1 MKLFGHKVPFT
12 AQLGMAIILL
22 NACVAIFG
30 PWISPFDPTDMIGDS
45 WADADVT
52 HWMGLDNL
60 GRDIL
65 SRMIDGAR
73 LSIGLALMITL
84 LSFTIGI
91 ITGFT
96 AAVMGKRVDIILSR
110 IVDLLL
116 SLPTLIFAFVVLS
129 VLGTDI
135 PVLVITL
142 AILDSTRVFR
152 LARSVAVNINAL
164 DFVEAARLRG
174 EGLWWI
180 IRKEI
185 LPNAVPHLVAEFGL
199 RFSFAFLFIAALSFL
214 GIGVQPPDA
223 DWGSMVR
230 DYRDM
235 ISLEGIQ
242 PLYPAGAIALLTIGI
257 NFVVDWILAVHS
269 NSTTTEP

>member
-12 AQLGMAIILL
+12 AQLGMVIIFI
-22 NACVAIFG
+22 NAFVAIFG
-30 PWISPFDPTDMIGDS
+30 PWISPFDPTDMVGDS
-45 WADADVT
+45 WADADAT
-52 HWMGLDNL
+52 YWLGLDNL

-73 LSIGLALMITL
+73 LSIGLALMITM
-84 LSFTIGI
+84 LSFSIGI
-91 ITGFT
+91 VTGFT
-96 AAVMGKRVDIILSR
+96 AAVMGKWVDIILSR

-135 PVLVITL
+135 PVLVVTL
-142 AILDSTRVFR
+142 AVLDSTRVFR

-185 LPNAVPHLVAEFGL
+185 LPNAVPPLVAEFGL

-235 ISLEGIQ
+235 ISLDGIQ

>member
-1 MKLFGHKVPFT
+1 MKIFGHKIPFT
-12 AQLGMAIILL
+12 ALIGLVIIAA
-22 NACVAIFG
+22 NAFIAIFG
-30 PWISPFDPTDMIGDS
+30 AWISPFDPTDMIGDS
-45 WADADVT
+45 WADADAD
-52 HWMGLDNL
+52 HWLGLDNL

-65 SRMIDGAR
+65 SRLIDGAR

-84 LSFTIGI
+84 LSFSIGI
-91 ITGFT
+91 MAGFT
-96 AAVMGKRVDIILSR
+96 AAVAGKWVDIILSR

-152 LARSVAVNINAL
+152 LSRSVAVNINAL
-164 DFVEAARLRG
+164 DFVEAAKLRG

-185 LPNAVPHLVAEFGL
+185 LPNAVPPLVAEFGL

-235 ISLEGIQ
+235 ISLDGMQ
-242 PLYPAGAIALLTIGI
+242 PLYPAAAIAILTIGI

>member
-1 MKLFGHKVPFT
+1 MKIFGHKIPFT
-12 AQLGMAIILL
+12 ALIGLVIIAD
-22 NACVAIFG
+22 NAFIAIFG
-30 PWISPFDPTDMIGDS
+30 AWISPFDPTDMIGDS
-45 WADADVT
+45 WADADGV
-52 HWMGLDNL
+52 HWLGLDNL

-65 SRMIDGAR
+65 SRLIDGAR

-84 LSFTIGI
+84 LSFSIGI
-91 ITGFT
+91 MAGFT
-96 AAVMGKRVDIILSR
+96 AAVAGKWVDIILSR

-152 LARSVAVNINAL
+152 LSRSVAVNINAL
-164 DFVEAARLRG
+164 DFVEAAKLRG

-185 LPNAVPHLVAEFGL
+185 LPNAVPPLVAEFGL

-235 ISLEGIQ
+235 ISLDGMQ
-242 PLYPAGAIALLTIGI
+242 PLYPAAAIAILTIGI

>member
-1 MKLFGHKVPFT
+1 VKLFGHKVPFT

>member
-1 MKLFGHKVPFT
+1 VKLFGHKVPFT
-12 AQLGMAIILL
+12 AQLGMLIILI
-22 NACVAIFG
+22 NAFVAIFG
-30 PWISPFDPTDMIGDS
+30 PWISPFDPTDMVGDS

-52 HWMGLDNL
+52 YWLGLDNL

-65 SRMIDGAR
+65 SRMIFGAR
-73 LSIGLALMITL
+73 LSIGLALMITMM
-84 LSFTIGI
+84 SFSIGI
-91 ITGFT
+91 VTGFT
-96 AAVMGKRVDIILSR
+96 AAVMGKWVDIILSR

-135 PVLVITL
+135 PVLVVTL
-142 AILDSTRVFR
+142 AVLDSTRVFR

-185 LPNAVPHLVAEFGL
+185 LPNAVPPLVAEFGL

-235 ISLEGIQ
+235 ISLDGIQ
-242 PLYPAGAIALLTIGI
+242 PLYPAGAIAILTIGI

>member
-1 MKLFGHKVPFT
+1 LILFGHKVPFT
-12 AQLGMAIILL
+12 AQLGMVIILI
-22 NACVAIFG
+22 NAFVAIFG

-45 WADADVT
+45 WADADAT
-52 HWMGLDNL
+52 HWLGLDNL

-91 ITGFT
+91 IAGFT
-96 AAVMGKRVDIILSR
+96 AAVMGKWVDIILSR

-135 PVLVITL
+135 PVLVVTL

-185 LPNAVPHLVAEFGL
+185 LPNAVPPLVAEFGL

-235 ISLEGIQ
+235 ISLDGIQ

>member
-1 MKLFGHKVPFT
+1 VKIFGHKIPFT
-12 AQLGMAIILL
+12 ALIGLVIIAA
-22 NACVAIFG
+22 NAFIAIFG
-30 PWISPFDPTDMIGDS
+30 AWISPFDPTDMIGDS
-45 WADADVT
+45 WADADAD
-52 HWMGLDNL
+52 HWLGLDNL

-65 SRMIDGAR
+65 SRLIDGAR

-84 LSFTIGI
+84 LSFSIGI
-91 ITGFT
+91 MAGFT
-96 AAVMGKRVDIILSR
+96 AAVAGKWVDIILSR

-152 LARSVAVNINAL
+152 LSRSVAVNINAL
-164 DFVEAARLRG
+164 DFVEAAKLRG

-185 LPNAVPHLVAEFGL
+185 LPNAVPPLVAEFGL

-235 ISLEGIQ
+235 ISLDGMQ
-242 PLYPAGAIALLTIGI
+242 PLYPAAAIAILTIGI

>member
-1 MKLFGHKVPFT
+1 MILFGHKVPFT
-12 AQLGMAIILL
+12 AQLGMVIILI
-22 NACVAIFG
+22 NAFVAIFG

-45 WADADVT
+45 WADADAT
-52 HWMGLDNL
+52 HWLGLDNL

-91 ITGFT
+91 IAGFT
-96 AAVMGKRVDIILSR
+96 AAVMGKWVDIILSR

-135 PVLVITL
+135 PVLVVTL

-185 LPNAVPHLVAEFGL
+185 LPNAVPPLVAEFGL

-235 ISLEGIQ
+235 ISLDGIQ

>member
-1 MKLFGHKVPFT
+1 VKIFGHKVPFT
-12 AQLGMAIILL
+12 ALIGLVIIAA
-22 NACVAIFG
+22 NAFIAIFG
-30 PWISPFDPTDMIGDS
+30 AWISPFDPTDMIGDS
-45 WADADVT
+45 WADADAV
-52 HWMGLDNL
+52 HWLGLDNL

-65 SRMIDGAR
+65 SRLIDGAR

-84 LSFTIGI
+84 LSFSIGI
-91 ITGFT
+91 MAGFT
-96 AAVMGKRVDIILSR
+96 AAVAGKWVDIILSR

-135 PVLVITL
+135 PVLVVTL

-152 LARSVAVNINAL
+152 LSRSVAVNINAL
-164 DFVEAARLRG
+164 DFVEAAKLRG

-185 LPNAVPHLVAEFGL
+185 LPNAVPPLVAEFGL

-235 ISLEGIQ
+235 ISLDGMQ
-242 PLYPAGAIALLTIGI
+242 PLYPAGAIAILTIGI

>member
-1 MKLFGHKVPFT
+1 LILFGHKVPFT
-12 AQLGMAIILL
+12 AQLGMVIILI
-22 NACVAIFG
+22 NAFVAIFG
-30 PWISPFDPTDMIGDS
+30 PRISPFDPTDMIGDS
-45 WADADVT
+45 WADADAT
-52 HWMGLDNL
+52 HWLGLDNL

-65 SRMIDGAR
+65 SRMIDGAW

-91 ITGFT
+91 IAGFT
-96 AAVMGKRVDIILSR
+96 AAVMGKWVDIILSR

-135 PVLVITL
+135 PVLVVTL

-185 LPNAVPHLVAEFGL
+185 LPNAVPPLVAEFGL

-235 ISLEGIQ
+235 ISLDGIQ

>member
-1 MKLFGHKVPFT
+1 MILFGHKVPFT
-12 AQLGMAIILL
+12 AQLGMVIILI
-22 NACVAIFG
+22 NAFVAIFG

-45 WADADVT
+45 WADADAA
-52 HWMGLDNL
+52 HWLGLDNL

-91 ITGFT
+91 IAGFT
-96 AAVMGKRVDIILSR
+96 AAVMGKWVDIILSR

-135 PVLVITL
+135 PVLVVTL

-185 LPNAVPHLVAEFGL
+185 LPNAVPPLVAEFGL

-235 ISLEGIQ
+235 ISLDGIQ

>member
-1 MKLFGHKVPFT
+1 VKIFGHKIPFT
-12 AQLGMAIILL
+12 ALIGLVIIAD
-22 NACVAIFG
+22 NAFIAIFG
-30 PWISPFDPTDMIGDS
+30 AWISPFDPTDMIGDS
-45 WADADVT
+45 WADADGV
-52 HWMGLDNL
+52 HWLGLDNL

-65 SRMIDGAR
+65 SRLIDGAR

-84 LSFTIGI
+84 LSFSIGI
-91 ITGFT
+91 MAGFT
-96 AAVMGKRVDIILSR
+96 AAVAGKWVDIILSR

-152 LARSVAVNINAL
+152 LSRSVAVNINAL
-164 DFVEAARLRG
+164 DFVEAAKLRG

-185 LPNAVPHLVAEFGL
+185 LPNAVPPLVAEFGL

-235 ISLEGIQ
+235 ISLDGMQ
-242 PLYPAGAIALLTIGI
+242 PLYPAAAIAILTIGI

>member
-12 AQLGMAIILL
+12 AQLGMVIILI
-22 NACVAIFG
+22 NAFVAIFG
-30 PWISPFDPTDMIGDS
+30 PWISPFDPTDMVGDS

-52 HWMGLDNL
+52 YWLGLDNL

-65 SRMIDGAR
+65 SRMIFGAR
-73 LSIGLALMITL
+73 LSIGLALMITT
-84 LSFTIGI
+84 LSFSIGI
-91 ITGFT
+91 VTGFT
-96 AAVMGKRVDIILSR
+96 AAVMGKWVDIILSR
-110 IVDLLL
+110 LVDLLL

-135 PVLVITL
+135 PVLVVTL

-185 LPNAVPHLVAEFGL
+185 LPNSVPPLVAEFGL

-235 ISLEGIQ
+235 ISLDGVQ
-242 PLYPAGAIALLTIGI
+242 PLYPATAIALLTIGI